1 VAKTLGLRKFRVFV
15 QDVGDS
21 GYSGLVDLEALD
33 AFGAASQAM
42 SKMRIEAKKLLA
54 LPANRK
60 DLWPKKTTGLVPYA
74 ALEYRYDGSLFR
86 G

>member
-1 VAKTLGLRKFRVFV
+1 MAKTLGLRKFRVFV

-21 GYSGLVDLEALD
+21 GYSGLGDFEALD

-42 SKMRIEAKKLLA
+42 NKMHIEAKKLLA
-54 LPANRK
+54 LPATRK
-60 DLWPKKTTGLVPYA
+60 DLWPNKTGLVPYA